1 MRVAALHRLALA
13 CLALAVFAIAL
24 AAAPSARAAEPLK
37 IGYSDWPGY
46 TAWEVAI
53 QKGWF
58 KEAGVD
64 VEFIFF
70 EYGPSLE
77 AFSAGKID
85 GVTMVCGDALV
96 NGAAGKAASCIVLE
110 DYSNGNDMI
119 IGKPGVQGFKDLKGR
134 KVGLE
139 FGLVEHLL
147 LLKGLEAAGMKDT
160 DVDIVKV
167 PTNDTPQ
174 ILASGGV
181 DAVGAWYPVSS
192 QALQQVAGSKALY
205 TSADV
210 PGLIYD
216 GLHVSKESLST
227 RRDDWK
233 KVVGVWFRVV
243 DYINNPSTKSDA
255 AKIMAAK
262 VGVNPRQYEKSMAGT
277 AFLDLKGNLKHYK
290 KADGLDSIHGS
301 LKTAND
307 FYLKAGVY
315 KASQNPTAYV
325 DSSIVE
331 EVSGKK
337 VETAQK

>member
-1 MRVAALHRLALA
+1 MRSTLHRVLGSCLVAFVLAL
-13 CLALAVFAIAL
+13 LF
-24 AAAPSARAAEPLK
+24 APSARAAEPLK

-46 TAWEVAI
+46 TAWQVAI

-58 KEAGVD
+58 KEAGVE
-64 VEFIFF
+64 VEFVFF
-70 EYGPSLE
+70 EYGPSLD

-85 GVTMVCGDALV
+85 AVTMVCGDSLV
-96 NGAAGKAASCIVLE
+96 NGANGKPSTAVVIE

-119 IGKPGVQGFKDLKGR
+119 IGKPGIKGFKDLKGK

-160 DVDIVKV
+160 DVEIVKV
-167 PTNDTPQ
+167 ATNDTPQ
-174 ILASGGV
+174 TLASGGV
-181 DAVGAWYPVSS
+181 DAIGAWYPVSG
-192 QALQQVAGSKALY
+192 QALSQVAGSKPIY
-205 TSADV
+205 TSKDV

-216 GLHVSKESLST
+216 ALHVSKESLNS

-233 KVVGVWFRVV
+233 KVVGVWFKVV
-243 DYINNPSTKSDA
+243 DYINNPATKSDA

-262 VGVNPRQYEKSMAGT
+262 VGVNPKQYEKSMAGT
-277 AFLDLKGNLKHYK
+277 AFLDLKGNLEHLK
-290 KADGLDSIHGS
+290 KSESLDSVYGS

-307 FYLKAGVY
+307 FYIKASVY
-315 KASQNPTAYV
+315 KAPQDPNAYI
-325 DSSIVE
+325 DPSLVE

-337 VETAQK
+337 VETAKK

>member
-1 MRVAALHRLALA
+1 MRPALHRVIFSALALSFVAALF
-13 CLALAVFAIAL
+13 V
-24 AAAPSARAAEPLK
+24 APAARAAEPLK

-58 KEAGVD
+58 KEAGVE

-70 EYGPSLE
+70 EYGPSLD

-85 GVTMVCGDALV
+85 AVTMVCGDSLV
-96 NGAAGKAASCIVLE
+96 NGANGKPSTAIVIE

-119 IGKPGVQGFKDLKGR
+119 IGKPGVKAFKDLKGK

-160 DVDIVKV
+160 DVEIVKV
-167 PTNDTPQ
+167 ATNDTPQ
-174 ILASGGV
+174 TLASGGV
-181 DAVGAWYPVSS
+181 DAIGAWYPVSG
-192 QALQQVAGSKALY
+192 QALSQVAGSKPIY
-205 TSADV
+205 TSKDV

-216 GLHVSKESLST
+216 ALHVSKESLNS

-243 DYINNPSTKSDA
+243 DYINNPATRSDA

-262 VGVNPRQYEKSMAGT
+262 VGVNAKQYEKSMAGT
-277 AFLDLKGNLKHYK
+277 AFLDLKGNLERLK
-290 KADGLDSIHGS
+290 KSESLDSVYGS

-307 FYLKAGVY
+307 FYLKASVY
-315 KASQNPTAYV
+315 KAPQDPNAYI
-325 DSSIVE
+325 DPSLVE

-337 VETAQK
+337 VETAKK

>member
-1 MRVAALHRLALA
+1 MRPALHRVIFSALALSFVAALF
-13 CLALAVFAIAL
+13 V
-24 AAAPSARAAEPLK
+24 APAARAAEPLK

-58 KEAGVD
+58 KEAGVE

-70 EYGPSLE
+70 EYGPSLD

-85 GVTMVCGDALV
+85 AVTMVCGDSLV
-96 NGAAGKAASCIVLE
+96 NGANGKPSTAIVIE

-119 IGKPGVQGFKDLKGR
+119 IGKPGINGFRDLKG
-134 KVGLE
+134 KKIGLE

-160 DVDIVKV
+160 DVEIVKV
-167 PTNDTPQ
+167 ATNDTPQ
-174 ILASGGV
+174 TLASGGV
-181 DAVGAWYPVSS
+181 DAIGAWYPVSG
-192 QALQQVAGSKALY
+192 QALRQVPGSKPLY
-205 TSADV
+205 TTKDV
-210 PGLIYD
+210 PGLVYD
-216 GLHVSKESLST
+216 ALHVSRESLNS

-233 KVVGVWFRVV
+233 KVVGVWFKVV
-243 DYINNPSTKSDA
+243 DYIDNPSTRSDA
-255 AKIMAAK
+255 ARIMAAK
-262 VGVNPRQYEKSMAGT
+262 VGVNARQYERSMEGT
-277 AFLDLKGNLKHYK
+277 AFLDLKGNLKHLK
-290 KADGLDSIHGS
+290 KGDGLDSVYGS

-307 FYLKAGVY
+307 FYVKAGVY
-315 KASQNPTAYV
+315 KDAQDPRSYLDP
-325 DSSIVE
+325 SLVE

>member
-1 MRVAALHRLALA
+1 MRDCLSRVL
-13 CLALAVFAIAL
+13 CLAVCAFAL
-24 AAAPSARAAEPLK
+24 MVSPAPSARAAEPLK

-77 AFSAGKID
+77 AFAAGKID

-96 NGAAGKAASCIVLE
+96 NGARGKAASCIVLE
-110 DYSNGNDMI
+110 DYSNGSDMI
-119 IGKPGVQGFKDLKGR
+119 IGKPGIKGFKDLKGK

-160 DVDIVKV
+160 DVEIVKV

-174 ILASGGV
+174 TLASGGV
-181 DAVGAWYPVSS
+181 DGVGAWYPVSS
-192 QALQQVAGSKALY
+192 QALQQVAGSKPLY

-216 GLHVSKESLST
+216 GLHVSKESLNG
-227 RRDDWK
+227 RRADWK

-262 VGVNPRQYEKSMAGT
+262 VGVNPKQYEKNMAGT
-277 AFLDLKGNLKHYK
+277 AFLDLKGNLAHYK
-290 KADGLDSIHGS
+290 KGEGLDSIHGS
-301 LKTAND
+301 LRIAND
-307 FYLKAGVY
+307 FYLKASVY
-315 KASQNPTAYV
+315 KDSQDPKNYV
-325 DSSIVE
+325 DPSLVE

-337 VETAQK
+337 VETALK